1 MPENTRVYES
11 MFLISQADAADL
23 KRAIAHIEEVLH
35 RGDAE
40 VVSMRK
46 WDDRRLAYEID
57 KQRRGVFILCY
68 FRSPKGSIT
77 HIERD
82 CTLSERIM
90 RVIILT
96 ADHLSS
102 EEIAEL
108 DDREGLV
115 SEAKLRAEKA
125 AAAERPEP
133 VAVAAETPPAV
144 TAVAEAVSEPEA
156 ASEPEKAEEST
167 ATE

>member
-1 MPENTRVYES
+1 MPENTKVYES
-11 MFLISQADAADL
+11 MFLISQAEAADL
-23 KRAIAHIEEVLH
+23 KGAITHIEEILR

-40 VVSMRK
+40 VVAMRK

-57 KQRRGVFILCY
+57 KQRRGVYILCY
-68 FRSPKGSIT
+68 FRSPTGSIT

-90 RVIILT
+90 RVMILT
-96 ADHLSS
+96 ADHLSAD
-102 EEIAEL
+102 EIAEL

-133 VAVAAETPPAV
+133 VAVAAEAAPVESVPAE
-144 TAVAEAVSEPEA
+144 TAVAEAV
-156 ASEPEKAEEST
+156 SEPEKAEEST